1 MPALEA
7 LGARLRAASD
17 VDAFDPSAAAAASVA
32 AAAHFARDVALALA
46 EATDEAEAR
55 AQALTTGG
63 RNDTT
68 TGDASFAE
76 SATDAA
82 AHDAALLAVSR
93 ATWSLAVTYFVEPG
107 DGTGFVADRLADW
120 YREHATSLGFG
131 PDSLPERLA
140 RLLAAIQDPDAPE
153 LRVRPERAEGYWPCF
168 ASLVALGW
176 TDAATDLLGMHGCWA
191 EWRVGKPDAKPLAE
205 LLEAVVALLRTQP
218 GMTGEKAFESGSS
231 RDARKEATS
240 APQLAAFREA
250 WLRQVRA
257 VLDDAALFDAVS
269 DAASAEGARHAL
281 AALAGTE
288 RGARAAKSGGWLELA
303 VADARCRF
311 PDARAGT
318 HGSLVRRALAAAGPG
333 PSPEMDALLASVME
347 MDAARFVAACAA
359 HTEAWFQAHVAELP
373 PRRRARARV
382 RDARAGPRRGREGVF
397 SRRGRPLV
405 QRRDAQAADA
415 RDARGDAGG
424 DVRGGVRA
432 RARDEAA
439 HARARREGARAVPYP
454 RRGRAAA
461 AVRASAPAPGAY
473 AEDAEESVEGDDKA
487 DVSDNMETE
496 TDEDARG
503 NDDGAH
509 ERVNDRRAARLAAE
523 YDASRRAF
531 ETCAAFGLSRAGL
544 GVARCAAAAAR
555 QRGDAQGAAAWAHR
569 AGDRAGVAA
578 SALAQPERAR
588 GGGEPRRVRGRR
600 WRGWRANTRT
610 RRRRRGGRTRRSR
623 GRRGGA
629 PARSPRRCARGTRGP
644 RGSST
649 PPRRSARRRTRSPR
663 RARGRDAGGARA
675 RASPRR
681 RPRRSRG
688 AGARS
693 SRTRSPRTATGGNT
707 CGRRRC
713 SSRSRSSRG
722 RTSRWTPRRRRR
734 ASRGWRSSRRPRRGR
749 GATST
754 AATPGGGEDGGGP
767 ARRRGEARARAGA
780 RARER
785 GGCGG
790 TEIGI
795 ARDEDEAS
803 TEREDGWCM

>member
-63 RNDTT
+63 RDDATT
-68 TGDASFAE
+68 EDASFAE
-76 SATDAA
+76 SAADAA

-120 YREHATSLGFG
+120 YREHASSLGFG

-218 GMTGEKAFESGSS
+218 GMTGAKAFESGSS

-281 AALAGTE
+281 AAMAGE
-288 RGARAAKSGGWLELA
+288 QSAVLRAAKSGGWLELA

-359 HTEAWFQAHVAELP
+359 HTEAWFQAHVAELLVAAAGEGHACATREP
-373 PRRRARARV
+373 DPDAGARVFSHGGDDLSSSGATLRRPTRAMRGGTQAEMYAVEYALALATRRRTRALAARAL
-382 RDARAGPRRGREGVF
+382 ARCPTRGAGV
-397 SRRGRPLV
+397 
-405 QRRDAQAADA
+405 
-415 RDARGDAGG
+415 
-424 DVRGGVRA
+424 
-432 RARDEAA
+432 
-439 HARARREGARAVPYP
+439 
-454 RRGRAAA
+454 AAA

-473 AEDAEESVEGDDKA
+473 AEDAEEFLEGDNKA
-487 DVSDNMETE
+487 DVSDDMETGTE
-496 TDEDARG
+496 EDARG
-503 NDDGAH
+503 NDDGAQA
-509 ERVNDRRAARLAAE
+509 RVRDRRAARLAAE

-578 SALAQPERAR
+578 SALAQLPNAREAAGNPGACGEALARLARQHPHAAEASRGAHEALAGAAGRGSGAVAAEMRAR
-588 GGGEPRRVRGRR
+588 YAGPEGFLDALAALRATTNALAETGAGEETREARARRV
-600 WRGWRANTRT
+600 AAPATKALA
-610 RRRRRGGRTRRSR
+610 
-623 GRRGGA
+623 RRGGA
-629 PARSPRRCARGTRGP
+629 ILAHALAAHGDGREHLWPETMFQAIALLEGAHVAVDPAQAQTCVARLEELEAAKARTRGDLD
-644 RGSST
+644 RG
-649 PPRRSARRRTRSPR
+649 
-663 RARGRDAGGARA
+663 DAGGGMRTEADLRVAAARHALARAHA
-675 RASPRR
+675 RASAV
-681 RPRRSRG
+681 G
-688 AGARS
+688 V
-693 SRTRSPRTATGGNT
+693 GG
-707 CGRRRC
+707 RK
-713 SSRSRSSRG
+713 
-722 RTSRWTPRRRRR
+722 
-734 ASRGWRSSRRPRRGR
+734 
-749 GATST
+749 
-754 AATPGGGEDGGGP
+754 
-767 ARRRGEARARAGA
+767 
-780 RARER
+780 
-785 GGCGG
+785 
-790 TEIGI
+790 
-795 ARDEDEAS
+795 
-803 TEREDGWCM
+803 